1 MKKIVIKK
9 INEEITPIFTQCIWA
24 NDSNVT
30 KEIQNHI
37 FCSSQDIDYELSNIN
52 MEASFILSNESEFWL
67 ILRASKDPDE
77 YTSIIKISKENFRVF
92 ISLGTYVRTG
102 VNTLIFKTFSRQQLV
117 IGRSQTDESEVS
129 LRIVDKGE
137 EKIDII
143 ANVNGGKENYITSD
157 FFLPVIQTKNIMFCG
172 NGKKTIIKNI
182 FCEVGTKGKFIE
194 GNRTSFSME
203 RKNCNCCIIW

>member
-1 MKKIVIKK
+1 MQKTKIDEIKRHQCDFEFNFNPEDIAQSKKIITFNPEDQSTISQWEHSLILYKK

-137 EKIDII
+137 EK
-143 ANVNGGKENYITSD
+143 
-157 FFLPVIQTKNIMFCG
+157 
-172 NGKKTIIKNI
+172 
-182 FCEVGTKGKFIE
+182 
-194 GNRTSFSME
+194 
-203 RKNCNCCIIW
+203 

>member
-1 MKKIVIKK
+1 M
-9 INEEITPIFTQCIWA
+9 
-24 NDSNVT
+24 
-30 KEIQNHI
+30 
-37 FCSSQDIDYELSNIN
+37 
-52 MEASFILSNESEFWL
+52 
-67 ILRASKDPDE
+67 
-77 YTSIIKISKENFRVF
+77 
-92 ISLGTYVRTG
+92 GTYVRTG